1 MNFSV
6 AMCVYEGDN
15 PLFFD
20 KAIKSILDNTL
31 IPDEIILIV
40 DGPISKKHEQIIDK
54 YLKELTVYRFKENQG
69 HGVARR
75 KSLELCNN
83 ELVALMDA
91 DDICLKD
98 RFEKQ
103 INVFKNN
110 SKLSIVG
117 GQIEEFIDNVEN
129 IIGKR
134 EVPLSDDNIKTYMKK
149 RCPMNQVTVMFKKKD
164 IIKVG
169 NYLDWYSNEDYYLW
183 IRMALNNLKFQNID
197 DTLVYVRVGKEAYQ
211 RRGGKKYF
219 LSEFRLQ
226 NYMLKKGIISV
237 PRWVINVA
245 ERFVLQIVMPNKLR
259 GIIFQK
265 LARR

>member
-1 MNFSV
+1 M
-6 AMCVYEGDN
+6 
-15 PLFFD
+15 
-20 KAIKSILDNTL
+20 
-31 IPDEIILIV
+31 
-40 DGPISKKHEQIIDK
+40 
-54 YLKELTVYRFKENQG
+54 YLK
-69 HGVARR
+69 
-75 KSLELCNN
+75 
-83 ELVALMDA
+83 
-91 DDICLKD
+91 I
-98 RFEKQ
+98 
-103 INVFKNN
+103 
-110 SKLSIVG
+110 IVG
-117 GQIEEFIDNVEN
+117 GQIEEFIDDVEN

-164 IIKVG
+164 IIKAG

-237 PRWVINVA
+237 PRWIINVA

>member
-20 KAIKSILDNTL
+20 KAIESILDNTL

-117 GQIEEFIDNVEN
+117 GQIEEFINDVEN

-164 IIKVG
+164 IIKAG
-169 NYLDWYSNEDYYLW
+169 NY
-183 IRMALNNLKFQNID
+183 
-197 DTLVYVRVGKEAYQ
+197 
-211 RRGGKKYF
+211 
-219 LSEFRLQ
+219 
-226 NYMLKKGIISV
+226 
-237 PRWVINVA
+237 
-245 ERFVLQIVMPNKLR
+245 
-259 GIIFQK
+259 
-265 LARR
+265 